1 MRMETAVVC
10 DLLFGVWRTE
20 GVVVCVEAVV
30 AAAPVVVGPNRPPGL
45 Q

>member
-1 MRMETAVVC
+1 MRMEKAVVC
-10 DLLFGVWRTE
+10 DPLFEVWRME
-20 GVVVCVEAVV
+20 GGVVCVEAVV